1 MSKVKELSD
10 SIKEIKISK
19 KAQKI
24 FRPDTFKDVKK
35 FAKESNFTVQAGNTS
50 KDKVVFQMKEFN
62 EKGKMVPRMA
72 IVNGAKEQVTFNIID
87 GKAIDK
93 IINGIKDFKIK
104 FGLK

>member
-1 MSKVKELSD
+1 MSRVKELFD
-10 SIKEIKISK
+10 SIREIKVRK

-24 FRPDTFKDVKK
+24 SRPDTLKDVQK
-35 FAKESNFTVQAGNTS
+35 FAKESNFTVQAGNTP

-72 IVNGAKEQVTFNIID
+72 IVNGAKEQVTFNITD

-93 IINGIKDFKIK
+93 IINGIKDFKNK